1 MARPQTGNAI
11 AAKRCSLDGG
21 RCRRLADIS
30 IERSG
35 RIDGEG
41 RRARPDAPCYERRP
55 RPSGSGRCWQCRQ
68 RGCRWARYRVTA
80 ECRTVVIRTWISI
93 NQARKVASWK
103 RNTDLSLCHHCALSG
118 QGAAKR
124 GHSARLRPT
133 PSGLLCRRRRFAGA
147 HGLGRLG
154 VGLYCLQRPVY
165 RRRET
170 GSSARRRRSRPSLPT
185 AVGVA
190 APTACREKSGSIG
203 SGAPIGRTK

>member
-1 MARPQTGNAI
+1 MAGGAGGLPTYPSNVPAESTEKAGEPGPTRHATKDALGHRG
-11 AAKRCSLDGG
+11 AADVGSADKEDADGHG
-21 RCRRLADIS
+21 
-30 IERSG
+30 
-35 RIDGEG
+35 
-41 RRARPDAPCYERRP
+41 
-55 RPSGSGRCWQCRQ
+55 
-68 RGCRWARYRVTA
+68 
-80 ECRTVVIRTWISI
+80 WISI

-185 AVGVA
+185 TVGVA